1 MPSKAATL
9 PGHILDL
16 TPVKSKCYTNSMAFE
31 NQDQILIDRCLAGD
45 SRAFNDLINRYK
57 RQVFSIIFRLVHNQ
71 SDAEDIAQNTFIK
84 AYKSFASYDPSYPFL
99 TWLFKIAHNSAIDFL
114 RAQKPDSLSIH
125 DEENPLDIEDTQI
138 SLEEKIEAASQQE
151 LIDKVLGTLP
161 PLYRE
166 ILILR
171 HQQELSYEEIAE
183 TLDIPVG
190 TVKIRLFRA
199 RDIMKQKL
207 VKLGYG

>member
-1 MPSKAATL
+1 M
-9 PGHILDL
+9 
-16 TPVKSKCYTNSMAFE
+16 TPVKSKCYTNSMASQ

-57 RQVFSIIFRLVHNQ
+57 RQVFALIFRLVHNQ

-84 AYKSFASYDPSYPFL
+84 AYKSLGSYDPSYPFL

-125 DEENPLDIEDTQI
+125 DEENPLDIEDTDT
-138 SLEEKIEAASQQE
+138 SLEERIEAASQQE

-171 HQQELSYEEIAE
+171 HQQELSYEEISE

-207 VKLGYG
+207 LKLGYG

>member
-1 MPSKAATL
+1 M
-9 PGHILDL
+9 
-16 TPVKSKCYTNSMAFE
+16 TPVKSKCYTNSMASE

-57 RQVFSIIFRLVHNQ
+57 RQVFALIFRLVHNQ
-71 SDAEDIAQNTFIK
+71 SDAEDIAQETFIK

-125 DEENPLDIEDTQI
+125 DEENPVDIEDTQI

-166 ILILR
+166 VLILR
-171 HQQELSYEEIAE
+171 HQQELSYEEISQS
-183 TLDIPVG
+183 LDIPVG
-190 TVKIRLFRA
+190 TVKVRLFRA

-207 VKLGYG
+207 FKLGYG

>member
-1 MPSKAATL
+1 MSST
-9 PGHILDL
+9 
-16 TPVKSKCYTNSMAFE
+16 
-31 NQDQILIDRCLAGD
+31 NQDQALVERCLTGD
-45 SRAFNDLINRYK
+45 ARAFDELINRYK
-57 RQVFSIIFRLVHNQ
+57 RQVFALIYRLIRNQ
-71 SDAEDIAQNTFIK
+71 SDAEDVAQETFIK
-84 AYKSFASYDPSYPFL
+84 AYRNLSSYDPAHPFL

-114 RAQKPDSLSIH
+114 RAQKPESLSIH
-125 DEENPLDIEDTQI
+125 DDDNPLDIEDTQI
-138 SLEEKIEAASQQE
+138 SLEDKIEASSQQE
-151 LIDKVLGTLP
+151 LIEKVLSALP

-166 ILILR
+166 ILVLR

-183 TLDIPVG
+183 SLSIPVG

>member
-1 MPSKAATL
+1 M
-9 PGHILDL
+9 DL
-16 TPVKSKCYTNSMAFE
+16 TPVKSKCYTNSMASE
-31 NQDQILIDRCLAGD
+31 NKDQLLIDRCLAGD

-57 RQVFSIIFRLVHNQ
+57 RQVFSLIFRLVRNQ

-84 AYKSFASYDPSYPFL
+84 AYKSLGSYDPSYPFL

-125 DEENPLDIEDTQI
+125 DEENPLDIEDTDT
-138 SLEEKIEAASQQE
+138 SLEERIEAASQQE

-171 HQQELSYEEIAE
+171 HQQELSYEEISE

-207 VKLGYG
+207 LKLGYG

>member
-1 MPSKAATL
+1 MPSKAAVIT
-9 PGHILDL
+9 GHILDL
-16 TPVKSKCYTNSMAFE
+16 TPVKSKCYTNSMASQ
-31 NQDQILIDRCLAGD
+31 NQDLILIDRCLAGD

-57 RQVFSIIFRLVHNQ
+57 RQVFSLIFRLVHNQ
-71 SDAEDIAQNTFIK
+71 SDAEDIAQETFIK

-138 SLEEKIEAASQQE
+138 SLEERIEAASQQE
-151 LIDKVLGTLP
+151 LIDRVLGTLP

-166 ILILR
+166 VLVLR
-171 HQQELSYEEIAE
+171 HQQELSYEEISQS
-183 TLDIPVG
+183 LDIPVG

>member
-1 MPSKAATL
+1 M
-9 PGHILDL
+9 DL
-16 TPVKSKCYTNSMAFE
+16 TPVKSKCYTNSMASQ

-45 SRAFNDLINRYK
+45 GRAFDELINRYK
-57 RQVFSIIFRLVHNQ
+57 KQVFALIFRLVHNQ
-71 SDAEDIAQNTFIK
+71 TDAEDIAQETFIK

-114 RAQKPDSLSIH
+114 RSQKPESLSIH
-125 DEENPLDIEDTQI
+125 DEENPLDIEDNQST
-138 SLEEKIEAASQQE
+138 LEEKIEAASQQE
-151 LIDKVLGTLP
+151 LIEKVLGTLP

-166 ILILR
+166 ILVLR
-171 HQQELSYEEIAE
+171 HQQELSYEEIAGA
-183 TLDIPVG
+183 LAIPVG